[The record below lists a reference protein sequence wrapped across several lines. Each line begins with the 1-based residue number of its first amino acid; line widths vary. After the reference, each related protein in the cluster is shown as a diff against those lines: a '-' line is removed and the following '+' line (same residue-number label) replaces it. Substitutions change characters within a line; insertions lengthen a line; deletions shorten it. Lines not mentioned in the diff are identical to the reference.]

1 MAQLKL
7 LERSKNLFA
16 SQHLSTCRYLFT
28 SNSFSQNKNGI
39 LSYWMYTCHA
49 KLPRRRTTN
58 QFFCL
63 AIFVLAYRLVSSC
76 YRNDLLDVPYFER
89 ITLVLKK
96 LGESVCWNVEKNGF
110 AARFVA
116 LLSQHEFFVFILQE
130 KPEHF
135 QHVLASSCGVATCSL
150 IAEPG
155 FLRCFWTPQPKMR
168 CHVQNR
174 EKHMQVHVIWDHGDD
189 LMSHDE
195 HLRSILLVHLV
206 LVKWN
211 KNERWVFNWRVPF

>member
-1 MAQLKL
+1 MAHLKP
-7 LERSKNLFA
+7 
-16 SQHLSTCRYLFT
+16 LFT
-28 SNSFSQNKNGI
+28 EEKTASSHTLSN
-39 LSYWMYTCHA
+39 TCHA
-49 KLPRRRTTN
+49 LPRRRTTN
-58 QFFCL
+58 QFCL

-89 ITLVLKK
+89 ITLVLKN
-96 LGESVCWNVEKNGF
+96 SVGRWICMLKCGKEWICSEICSP
-110 AARFVA
+110 
-116 LLSQHEFFVFILQE
+116 LSQHEFFVFILQE

-174 EKHMQVHVIWDHGDD
+174 ENTCKFMWY
-189 LMSHDE
+189 
-195 HLRSILLVHLV
+195 
-206 LVKWN
+206 
-211 KNERWVFNWRVPF
+211 